1 MQPRLAVR
9 KFGRWGVISLSGMQV
24 WSWRRP
30 LAVTAIFILVVGL
43 AAVAVWQLER
53 HGIARLFAAGLA
65 LIIVGVGST
74 IVRLTPSDDVLRRHF
89 GCAGVAS
96 RRRVWRSGIVSV
108 LLGAAMIGLP
118 FGFNYFEHQAAEA
131 ATRSGNA
138 RMQAGEYALAIEDFN
153 TALRLDP
160 KSADAY
166 HSRGLAYLQLGEH
179 DRAIA
184 DLSEAIQLNPTDFRA
199 YFNRGLMYSRTG
211 DYERALADFGEAIR
225 LNPNYAKAY
234 LARSRVYLKMG
245 DAAKADADRQK
256 AFELDPSLKKDRD
269 G

>member
-53 HGIARLFAAGLA
+53 PGIASLFAAGLA

-74 IVRLTPSDDVLRRHF
+74 IVRLTASDDFLRRHF
-89 GCAGVAS
+89 GEAGVAS

-118 FGFNYFEHQAAEA
+118 FGFNYFEHQAPA
-131 ATRSGNA
+131 AAARSGKP
-138 RMQAGEYALAIEDFN
+138 RLRAGQ
-153 TALRLDP
+153 
-160 KSADAY
+160 DAP
-166 HSRGLAYLQLGEH
+166 A
-179 DRAIA
+179 
-184 DLSEAIQLNPTDFRA
+184 
-199 YFNRGLMYSRTG
+199 
-211 DYERALADFGEAIR
+211 
-225 LNPNYAKAY
+225 
-234 LARSRVYLKMG
+234 
-245 DAAKADADRQK
+245 
-256 AFELDPSLKKDRD
+256 
-269 G
+269 